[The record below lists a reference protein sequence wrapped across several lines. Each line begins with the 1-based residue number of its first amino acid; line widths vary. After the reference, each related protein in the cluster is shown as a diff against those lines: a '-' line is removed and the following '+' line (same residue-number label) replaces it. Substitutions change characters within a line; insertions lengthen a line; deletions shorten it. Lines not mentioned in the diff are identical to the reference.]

1 MKTLSVL
8 ARARFP
14 DPLTLLTACIL
25 LGAAASWIV
34 PAGEY
39 DRREDAVTGRMVVV
53 PGTYAALWIPQP
65 VGLFEALL
73 AIPRGLIAAAD
84 IIFLVLLTGGAAF
97 VVVDRTGAL
106 RVAVDALA
114 RALGGRGILVIPIVS
129 LFFATGGTLLNTQ
142 EEIIALMPALLILS
156 RRVGFDATTA
166 VAMSL
171 GPAAVGSA
179 FSPINPFQVVI
190 AQQLSEL
197 PILSGGLFR
206 LVFLLLALGPSGS
219 RAPCATRGACMRP
232 PPQKRQHRA
241 SRPPRPASSSR
252 TALVLLLVLLAFG
265 IFTFGL
271 LRFDWGFN
279 EMSAVFFAMGIAAGL
294 VGRLGVQRTA
304 EAFVAGFREM
314 AYAGVLIG
322 FARAVYVVLEDGRI
336 VDTLVHGLFI
346 PTAELPLTLAAIAMM
361 GVQALVHVMVP
372 SVSGQA
378 VLTIP
383 ILTPLSDLIGLERQV
398 TVLAYQYGAG
408 LCELLTP
415 TNGALM
421 ADAGRGGCALR
432 PLAPLRTPDS
442 GVAGSTRRHRDR
454 DRRRDGPG
462 LMRRAQVAAV
472 VLVGVAMS
480 CAVSGEGAGKSL
492 STIRGRFNFRFA

>member
-1 MKTLSVL
+1 MIGDAMKMFSAL
-8 ARARFP
+8 ARARLP
-14 DPLTLLTACIL
+14 DPLTLLTVCVL
-25 LGAAASWIV
+25 LGAAASWLV
-34 PAGEY
+34 PAGQY

-53 PGTYAALWIPQP
+53 PGTYAAVDPAP
-65 VGLFEALL
+65 VDLFEALL

-84 IIFLVLLTGGAAF
+84 IIFLVFLTGGAF

-106 RVAVDALA
+106 RAAVDALA
-114 RALGGRGILVIPIVS
+114 RVLRGRGILVIPVVS
-129 LFFATGGTLLNTQ
+129 LFFATGGALLNTQ
-142 EEIIALMPALLILS
+142 EEIIALMPVLLILS

-179 FSPINPFQVVI
+179 FSPINPFQAVI
-190 AQQLSEL
+190 AQQLAEL
-197 PILSGGLFR
+197 PVLSGAPFR
-206 LVFLLLALGPSGS
+206 LVFLLLALGVWIAGTMRYARRVGAFPSTDDA
-219 RAPCATRGACMRP
+219 APD
-232 PPQKRQHRA
+232 
-241 SRPPRPASSSR
+241 RPAEVPDSGNR
-252 TALVLLLVLLAFG
+252 TALVLLMVLLAFG

-271 LRFDWGFN
+271 LRLDWGFN
-279 EMSAVFFAMGIAAGL
+279 EMSAVFLAMGIAAGL
-294 VGRLGVQRTA
+294 LGRLGVQRTA
-304 EAFVAGFREM
+304 DAFVDGFREM
-314 AYAGVLIG
+314 AYAGMLIG
-322 FARAVYVVLEDGRI
+322 FARAIYVVLEDGQI

-361 GVQALVHVMVP
+361 GVQTIVHVIVP

-421 ADAGRGGCALR
+421 AVLAAAGVRY
-432 PLAPLRTPDS
+432 
-442 GVAGSTRRHRDR
+442 DR
-454 DRRRDGPG
+454 W
-462 LMRRAQVAAV
+462 L
-472 VLVGVAMS
+472 
-480 CAVSGEGAGKSL
+480 
-492 STIRGRFNFRFA
+492 RFALPLWLSLAALGVIAIIAGIATGLD

>member
-1 MKTLSVL
+1 MKSLSVL

-39 DRREDAVTGRMVVV
+39 DRREDAVTGRTVVV
-53 PGTYAALWIPQP
+53 PGTYSVVDAEPLG
-65 VGLFEALL
+65 VFEALL
-73 AIPRGLIAAAD
+73 AIPRGMIAAAD
-84 IIFLVLLTGGAAF
+84 IIFLVLLGGAAF

-129 LFFATGGTLLNTQ
+129 LIFATGGTLLNTQ

-206 LVFLLLALGPSGS
+206 LVFLLIALSIWIAGTMRHARRVYVPPSAGEA
-219 RAPCATRGACMRP
+219 APDEPAA
-232 PPQKRQHRA
+232 A
-241 SRPPRPASSSR
+241 LASSSR
-252 TALVLLLVLLAFG
+252 TTLVLFLVLLAFG
-265 IFTFGL
+265 VFTFGL

-279 EMSAVFFAMGIAAGL
+279 EMTAVFFAMGIAAGL

-304 EAFVAGFREM
+304 EAFAAGFREM

-346 PTAELPLTLAAIAMM
+346 PTVELPLTLAAIAMM

-383 ILTPLSDLIGLERQV
+383 ILTPLSDLIGLARQV
-398 TVLAYQYGAG
+398 MVLAYQYGAG
-408 LCELLTP
+408 LCELFTP
-415 TNGALM
+415 TNGSMM
-421 ADAGRGGCALR
+421 AILAAAGVRYDHWL
-432 PLAPLRTPDS
+432 
-442 GVAGSTRRHRDR
+442 
-454 DRRRDGPG
+454 
-462 LMRRAQVAAV
+462 
-472 VLVGVAMS
+472 
-480 CAVSGEGAGKSL
+480 
-492 STIRGRFNFRFA
+492 RFALPILALLAALGVIAIVIGIATGLG

>member
-1 MKTLSVL
+1 MKGLSAL

-14 DPLTLLTACIL
+14 DPLTLLTACVL
-25 LGAAASWIV
+25 LGAAASWVV
-34 PAGEY
+34 PAGQY

-53 PGTYAALWIPQP
+53 PGTYATVDPEP
-65 VGLFEALL
+65 VGLFQALL
-73 AIPRGLIAAAD
+73 AIPRGMINAAD
-84 IIFLVLLTGGAAF
+84 IIFLVFIAGGAF

-114 RALGGRGILVIPIVS
+114 RALRGHGILVIPVVS

-142 EEIIALMPALLILS
+142 EEIIALMPVLLILS

-166 VAMSL
+166 AAMSI

-190 AQQLSEL
+190 AQQLAEL
-197 PILSGGLFR
+197 PVLSGGLFR
-206 LVFLLLALGPSGS
+206 LVFLLVALGIWVAGTMRYAQRACAFPSAEEA
-219 RAPCATRGACMRP
+219 APGEPADAPDRGGHTP
-232 PPQKRQHRA
+232 
-241 SRPPRPASSSR
+241 
-252 TALVLLLVLLAFG
+252 LVLLFVLMAFG
-265 IFTFGL
+265 VFMFGM
-271 LRFDWGFN
+271 LRLGWGFN
-279 EMSAVFFAMGIAAGL
+279 EMSAVFLAMGIASGL

-304 EAFVAGFREM
+304 EAFVHGFREM
-314 AYAGVLIG
+314 TYAAMLIG
-322 FARAVYVVLEDGRI
+322 FARAIYVVLEDGRI

-361 GVQALVHVMVP
+361 GVQAIVHVAVP

-383 ILTPLSDLIGLERQV
+383 ILTPLSDLIGLARQV

-408 LCELLTP
+408 LCDLLTP

-421 ADAGRGGCALR
+421 AVLAAAGVRYDQWLCFAL
-432 PLAPLRTPDS
+432 PLLALLAAL
-442 GVAGSTRRHRDR
+442 GVLAIIIGIAI
-454 DRRRDGPG
+454 G
-462 LMRRAQVAAV
+462 L
-472 VLVGVAMS
+472 G
-480 CAVSGEGAGKSL
+480 
-492 STIRGRFNFRFA
+492 

>member
-1 MKTLSVL
+1 MKGLSAL

-14 DPLTLLTACIL
+14 DPLTLLTACVL
-25 LGAAASWIV
+25 LGAAASWVV
-34 PAGEY
+34 PAGQY

-53 PGTYAALWIPQP
+53 PGTYATVDPEP
-65 VGLFEALL
+65 VGLFQALL
-73 AIPRGLIAAAD
+73 AIPRGMINAAD
-84 IIFLVLLTGGAAF
+84 IIFLVFIAGGAF

-114 RALGGRGILVIPIVS
+114 RALRGHGILVIPVVS

-142 EEIIALMPALLILS
+142 EEIIALMPVLLILS

-166 VAMSL
+166 AAMSI

-190 AQQLSEL
+190 AQQLAEL
-197 PILSGGLFR
+197 PVLSGGLFR
-206 LVFLLLALGPSGS
+206 LVFLLVALGIWVAGTMRYAQRACAFPSAEEA
-219 RAPCATRGACMRP
+219 APGEPTDAPDRGG
-232 PPQKRQHRA
+232 
-241 SRPPRPASSSR
+241 R
-252 TALVLLLVLLAFG
+252 TPLVLLFVLMAFG
-265 IFTFGL
+265 VFIFGM
-271 LRFDWGFN
+271 LRLGWGFN
-279 EMSAVFFAMGIAAGL
+279 EMSAVFLAMGIASGL

-304 EAFVAGFREM
+304 EAFVHGFREM
-314 AYAGVLIG
+314 TYAAMLIG
-322 FARAVYVVLEDGRI
+322 FARAIYVVLEDGRI

-361 GVQALVHVMVP
+361 GVQAIVHVAVP

-383 ILTPLSDLIGLERQV
+383 ILTPLSDLIGLARQV

-408 LCELLTP
+408 LCDLLTP

-421 ADAGRGGCALR
+421 AVLAAAGVRYDQWL
-432 PLAPLRTPDS
+432 
-442 GVAGSTRRHRDR
+442 
-454 DRRRDGPG
+454 
-462 LMRRAQVAAV
+462 
-472 VLVGVAMS
+472 
-480 CAVSGEGAGKSL
+480 
-492 STIRGRFNFRFA
+492 RFALPLLALLAALGVLAIIIGIAIGLG

>member
-1 MKTLSVL
+1 MKGLSAL

-14 DPLTLLTACIL
+14 EPLTLLTACVL
-25 LGAAASWIV
+25 LGAAASWVV
-34 PAGEY
+34 PAGQY
-39 DRREDAVTGRMVVV
+39 ARQEDAVTGRMVVV
-53 PGTYAALWIPQP
+53 PGTFATVDPEP
-65 VGLFEALL
+65 VSLFEALL
-73 AIPRGLIAAAD
+73 AIPRGMIDAAD
-84 IIFLVLLTGGAAF
+84 IIFLVFLAGGAF

-114 RALGGRGILVIPIVS
+114 RALRGRGILVIPVVS
-129 LFFATGGTLLNTQ
+129 LFFATGGALQNTQ
-142 EEIIALMPALLILS
+142 EEIIALMPVLLILS

-190 AQQLSEL
+190 AQQLAEL
-197 PILSGGLFR
+197 PVLSGGLFR
-206 LVFLLLALGPSGS
+206 LVFLLLALCIWVAGTMRYAQRACEFPSAEEA
-219 RAPCATRGACMRP
+219 APGEPAGAPGRGG
-232 PPQKRQHRA
+232 
-241 SRPPRPASSSR
+241 R
-252 TALVLLLVLLAFG
+252 TPLVLLIVLLAFG
-265 IFTFGL
+265 VFTFGL
-271 LRFDWGFN
+271 LRLGWGFN
-279 EMSAVFFAMGIAAGL
+279 EMSAVFLAMGIASGL

-304 EAFVAGFREM
+304 EAFVHGFREM
-314 AYAGVLIG
+314 TYAAVLVG
-322 FARAVYVVLEDGRI
+322 FARAIYVVLEDGRI

-361 GVQALVHVMVP
+361 GVQAIVHVMVP

-383 ILTPLSDLIGLERQV
+383 ILTPLSDLIGLARQV

-421 ADAGRGGCALR
+421 AVLAAAGVRYDQWL
-432 PLAPLRTPDS
+432 
-442 GVAGSTRRHRDR
+442 
-454 DRRRDGPG
+454 
-462 LMRRAQVAAV
+462 
-472 VLVGVAMS
+472 
-480 CAVSGEGAGKSL
+480 
-492 STIRGRFNFRFA
+492 RFAFPLLALLAALGVLAIIIGIVTGLG

>member
-1 MKTLSVL
+1 MKILSGL

-14 DPLTLLTACIL
+14 DPLTLLTVCVL
-25 LGAAASWIV
+25 LGAAASWVV
-34 PAGEY
+34 PAGQY

-53 PGTYAALWIPQP
+53 PGTYASVDPEP

-84 IIFLVLLTGGAAF
+84 IIFLVFLTGGAF

-106 RVAVDALA
+106 RAAVDALA
-114 RALGGRGILVIPIVS
+114 RVLRGRGILVIPVVS
-129 LFFATGGTLLNTQ
+129 LFFATGGVLLNSQ
-142 EEIIALMPALLILS
+142 EEIIALIPVLLILS

-190 AQQLSEL
+190 AQQLAEL
-197 PILSGGLFR
+197 PVLSGGLFR
-206 LVFLLLALGPSGS
+206 LVFLLLALCVWIGGTMRYAQRVCAFPSVEEAGPGEPAGSPSGGS
-219 RAPCATRGACMRP
+219 
-232 PPQKRQHRA
+232 Q
-241 SRPPRPASSSR
+241 
-252 TALVLLLVLLAFG
+252 TALVLIMVLLAFG

-271 LRFDWGFN
+271 LRLDWGFN
-279 EMSAVFFAMGIAAGL
+279 EMSAVFLAMGIAAGL

-304 EAFVAGFREM
+304 EAFVDGFREM
-314 AYAGVLIG
+314 AYAAMLVG
-322 FARAVYVVLEDGRI
+322 FARAIYVVLEDGRI

-361 GVQALVHVMVP
+361 GVQTLVHVIVP

-383 ILTPLSDLIGLERQV
+383 ILTPLSDLISLERQV

-408 LCELLTP
+408 LCDLLTP

-421 ADAGRGGCALR
+421 AILAAAGVRY
-432 PLAPLRTPDS
+432 
-442 GVAGSTRRHRDR
+442 DR
-454 DRRRDGPG
+454 W
-462 LMRRAQVAAV
+462 L
-472 VLVGVAMS
+472 
-480 CAVSGEGAGKSL
+480 
-492 STIRGRFNFRFA
+492 RFALPLWVLLAALGVIAIIAGVVTGLT

>member
-1 MKTLSVL
+1 MKTLSAL

-14 DPLTLLTACIL
+14 EPLTLLTACVL
-25 LGAAASWIV
+25 LGAAASWVV

-53 PGTYAALWIPQP
+53 PGTFATVDPEP

-73 AIPRGLIAAAD
+73 AIPRGMIAAAD
-84 IIFLVLLTGGAAF
+84 IIFLVFLAGGAF

-114 RALGGRGILVIPIVS
+114 RGLRGRGILVIPAVS
-129 LFFATGGTLLNTQ
+129 LFFATGGALLNTQ
-142 EEIIALMPALLILS
+142 EEIIALMPVLLILS
-156 RRVGFDATTA
+156 RRVGFDAMTA
-166 VAMSL
+166 AAMSI

-190 AQQLSEL
+190 AQQLAEL
-197 PILSGGLFR
+197 PVLSGGFFR
-206 LVFLLLALGPSGS
+206 LVFLLLALGIWVAGTMRYAQRVCAFPSAEEAARGEPADAPSRGS
-219 RAPCATRGACMRP
+219 RTP
-232 PPQKRQHRA
+232 
-241 SRPPRPASSSR
+241 
-252 TALVLLLVLLAFG
+252 LVLLIVLLAFG
-265 IFTFGL
+265 VFTFGL
-271 LRFDWGFN
+271 LRSGWGFN
-279 EMSAVFFAMGIAAGL
+279 EMSAVFLAMGIASGL

-304 EAFVAGFREM
+304 EAFVEGFREM
-314 AYAGVLIG
+314 TYAAVLIG
-322 FARAVYVVLEDGRI
+322 FARAIYVVLEDGRI

-346 PTAELPLTLAAIAMM
+346 PMAELPLTLAAIAMM
-361 GVQALVHVMVP
+361 GVQAIVHVMVP

-383 ILTPLSDLIGLERQV
+383 ILTPLSDLIGLARQV

-421 ADAGRGGCALR
+421 AVLAAAG
-432 PLAPLRTPDS
+432 
-442 GVAGSTRRHRDR
+442 
-454 DRRRDGPG
+454 
-462 LMRRAQVAAV
+462 
-472 VLVGVAMS
+472 
-480 CAVSGEGAGKSL
+480 VSYDQWL
-492 STIRGRFNFRFA
+492 RFALPLLGLLAALGVLAIIIGIVTGLG

>member
-1 MKTLSVL
+1 MKILSAL

-14 DPLTLLTACIL
+14 DPLTLLTVCVL
-25 LGAAASWIV
+25 LGAAASWVV
-34 PAGEY
+34 PAGQY

-53 PGTYAALWIPQP
+53 PGTYASVDPEP

-84 IIFLVLLTGGAAF
+84 IIFLVFLTGGAF

-106 RVAVDALA
+106 RAAVDALA
-114 RALGGRGILVIPIVS
+114 RVLRGRGILVIPVVS
-129 LFFATGGTLLNTQ
+129 LFFATGGVLLNSQ
-142 EEIIALMPALLILS
+142 EEIIALIPVLLILS

-190 AQQLSEL
+190 AQQLAEL
-197 PILSGGLFR
+197 PVLSGGLFR
-206 LVFLLLALGPSGS
+206 LVFLLLALCVWIGGTMRYAQRVCAFPSVEEAAPGEPAGS
-219 RAPCATRGACMRP
+219 PGRGS
-232 PPQKRQHRA
+232 Q
-241 SRPPRPASSSR
+241 
-252 TALVLLLVLLAFG
+252 TALVLIMVLLAFG

-271 LRFDWGFN
+271 LRLDWGFN
-279 EMSAVFFAMGIAAGL
+279 EMSAVFLAMGIAAGL

-304 EAFVAGFREM
+304 EAFVDGFREM
-314 AYAGVLIG
+314 AYAAMLVG
-322 FARAVYVVLEDGRI
+322 FARAIYVVLEDGRI

-361 GVQALVHVMVP
+361 GVQTLVHVIVP

-383 ILTPLSDLIGLERQV
+383 ILTPLSDLISLERQV

-408 LCELLTP
+408 LCDLLTP

-421 ADAGRGGCALR
+421 AILAAAGVRY
-432 PLAPLRTPDS
+432 
-442 GVAGSTRRHRDR
+442 DR
-454 DRRRDGPG
+454 W
-462 LMRRAQVAAV
+462 L
-472 VLVGVAMS
+472 
-480 CAVSGEGAGKSL
+480 
-492 STIRGRFNFRFA
+492 RFALPLWVLLAALGVIAIIAGVVTGLT